1 MFMTSASGL
10 NPQWR
15 KNILWNKSKHVKNNK
30 NKLNKWNIAKIWSQI
45 DEVIKGVSGVCIPDG
60 AHIVAAVGQEHRL
73 GRWWRMKEARNSI
86 AIIPLNP
93 RKSEDK

>member
-15 KNILWNKSKHVKNNK
+15 KNILW

-45 DEVIKGVSGVCIPDG
+45 DEVIKGVYGVCIPDG

>member
-45 DEVIKGVSGVCIPDG
+45 DEVIKVFMVFAFQMELTLSLLW
-60 AHIVAAVGQEHRL
+60 AKSIVWVAGGGWKRL
-73 GRWWRMKEARNSI
+73 EIRL
-86 AIIPLNP
+86 P
-93 RKSEDK
+93 